1 MIRMLLAGFVVV
13 SAMAGQSRADEK
25 YSPEGSNLAIT
36 FPAAPK
42 SAKQDVDAP
51 FGKIVMNYA
60 TYDVNKSLAMIVM
73 YNDYPDAVAQ
83 GNPQDMLGRV
93 KDGTKGT
100 SGKELADK
108 EITLGKVP
116 GRDFLLDKE
125 GQFYRARIYLDGNR
139 LYQVI
144 VSGAKKD
151 EVTGATADKFLD
163 SFEISK

>member
-42 SAKQDVDAP
+42 TAKQEVDTP
-51 FGKIVMNYA
+51 VGKLAMHIA
-60 TYDVNKSLAMIVM
+60 THEVNKGLAMIVI
-73 YNDYPDAVAQ
+73 YNDYPDAVVAAK
-83 GNPQDMLGRV
+83 PKDVLARV
-93 KDGTKGT
+93 KDGTRGAA
-100 SGKELADK
+100 GKELADK